1 MTRLQ
6 PFFYSIEIFIGN
18 LHLVEINNIIV
29 KELKGKSGIYG
40 FLSKTS
46 NKLYIGSSNN
56 LNIRINNHIKGT
68 QSNILLQR
76 AINKYNLQDFI
87 LIIFEYHDAENLI
100 TREQFYLD
108 TLKPEF
114 NILKV
119 AGSLLGFNHSE
130 ETKALMS
137 KAKIGKN
144 NPMFGVV
151 RSGEGHPRGMLG
163 KCHSTET
170 LGKISASM
178 GTAIYVHDSEGSLV
192 NTFSSAR
199 KAAEHY
205 NSSHS
210 TIIKHVKNN
219 KLFQSKW
226 FLSYSKIFTG
236 GSSKSSLEK

>member
-1 MTRLQ
+1 MTQLQ

-40 FLSKTS
+40 FFSKTT
-46 NKLYIGSSNN
+46 NKLYIGSSIY
-56 LNIRINNHIKGT
+56 LNTRINNHIKGT

-87 LIIFEYHDAENLI
+87 LIIFEYCDAEDLI

-108 TLKPEF
+108 TLKPEY

-119 AGSLLGFNHSE
+119 AGSLLGYKHTK
-130 ETKALMS
+130 ETIT
-137 KAKIGKN
+137 KISVANSGEN

-151 RSGEGHPRGMLG
+151 RSGEDHPRGMLG
-163 KCHSTET
+163 KSHSTET
-170 LGKISASM
+170 LNKISASM

-192 NTFSSAR
+192 NSFSSAR

-205 NSSHS
+205 DSSHS

-236 GSSKSSLEK
+236 GSSKGSSEK